1 MEPMRRR
8 RILQLLGY
16 GGATLLAR
24 PASAGGGSGDPG
36 ALRTRLTDAYGLTY
50 PIVGAGM
57 GFYALPEL
65 AGAISNAGAL
75 GVIGAAV
82 QPPPILQQL
91 IQETQAITSNLFGVD
106 LVNDAT
112 LGFVTDA
119 HIDVLVEEQVPIV
132 VFFWDPPTAV
142 WVDTLHAAGAKVWM
156 QVASVSGA
164 LAALDVGVDLFI
176 AQGGQAGGHQ
186 RGVYEGVVIPR
197 AELVPLI
204 ADAVAPH
211 IVLAAGG
218 IANGQGLADAL
229 TEGAEGAWVGTRF
242 AASVESYA
250 HPQYKARV
258 LAAKWDG
265 DAVVTTMFG
274 PEWPDKP
281 LRVLRDLVVDQWAGR
296 ESEIPDPP
304 PPPAVIGETI
314 FAGEPYAMPK
324 FSVILPTRDTT
335 GDFDQMAWTAGIASA
350 EQIFD
355 IKPAAQIVTDMASEA
370 RAILELGAGCGED

>member
-1 MEPMRRR
+1 MESMHRR

-16 GGATLLAR
+16 GGAALVAR
-24 PASAGGGSGDPG
+24 PARADGCPGD
-36 ALRTRLTDAYGLTY
+36 ALSTRLTRDYGLLH

-91 IQETQAITSNLFGVD
+91 IQQTQALTSGPFGVD

-112 LGFVTDA
+112 LPFVTDD
-119 HIDVLVEEQVPIV
+119 HIAVLVREQVPIV
-132 VFFWDPPTAV
+132 VFFWDPPTKA

-156 QVASVSGA
+156 QVASVAGA

-176 AQGGQAGGHQ
+176 AQGAEAGGHQ
-186 RGVYEGVVIPR
+186 RGVYEGAPIPR
-197 AELVPLI
+197 AELLPLVTE
-204 ADAVAPH
+204 AVAPA

-218 IANGQGLADAL
+218 IADGQGLADVLA
-229 TEGAEGAWVGTRF
+229 EGAEGAWVGTRF

-258 LAAKWDG
+258 LAAKWDS

-296 ESEIPDPP
+296 ESQIPVPP
-304 PPPAVIGETI
+304 PPPAVIGNTI

-335 GDFDQMAWTAGIASA
+335 GDFDQMAWTAGIVSA
-350 EQIFD
+350 EKIFD
-355 IKPAAQIVTDMASEA
+355 IKPAGQIVEDMVAEA
-370 RAILELGAGCGED
+370 RAILAFGVGDGER